1 MRSNVL
7 DGAANGRVIAQ
18 LRPVHG
24 AIGLSPAASAPGGGR
39 SATASTEPAHRRFAT
54 ARSMADYFVN
64 HHDQIRRAVQAAPVP
79 TTLTLPAN
87 LSAP

>member
-1 MRSNVL
+1 
-7 DGAANGRVIAQ
+7 
-18 LRPVHG
+18 
-24 AIGLSPAASAPGGGR
+24 
-39 SATASTEPAHRRFAT
+39 
-54 ARSMADYFVN
+54 MADYFVN